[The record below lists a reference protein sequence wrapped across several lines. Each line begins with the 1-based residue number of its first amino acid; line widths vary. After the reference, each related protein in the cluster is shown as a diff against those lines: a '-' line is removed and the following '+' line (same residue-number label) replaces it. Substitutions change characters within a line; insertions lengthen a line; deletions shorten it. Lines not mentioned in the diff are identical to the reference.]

1 MMNLFFILF
10 LSVSSNADSVFEA
23 VDANK
28 QGITALKKQN
38 PVEAQ
43 AQFSKAIGQAPFMP
57 ELQINLGLTYDQL
70 GNLDKAKQA
79 YHSAEKLPLSKTSQY
94 VLNFNLAEIEGRDKK
109 VDSALEY
116 YQKALEANPDSIE
129 AKTNIELLI
138 QQNQQQQSGKDG
150 ENKDDKKDQ
159 KDQDKKDDKDQK
171 DKKDQDQKKPGEDQ
185 KKDEHH
191 QKNKPQPRPFKSDEL
206 SPGDVK
212 KILEE
217 MDRQEQRVRAEYN
230 KKQVKEK
237 PRDKDW

>member
-1 MMNLFFILF
+1 MMNFILIF
-10 LSVSSNADSVFEA
+10 LISVSSYADSIFDA
-23 VDANK
+23 VDSNK
-28 QGITALKKQN
+28 QGVAALKKQN

-57 ELQINLGLTYDQL
+57 ELQINLALAYDQL

-79 YHSAEKLPLSKTSQY
+79 YHSAEKLSLTKDAQF
-94 VLNFNLAEIEGRDKK
+94 VLNFNLAEIEGRDKQI
-109 VDSALEY
+109 DSALSY
-116 YQKALEANPDSIE
+116 YQKALEAHPDSIE

-138 QQNQQQQSGKDG
+138 QQNQQQQKSGKDG
-150 ENKDDKKDQ
+150 KDKDDK
-159 KDQDKKDDKDQK
+159 KDQDKKDDKNQN
-171 DKKDQDQKKPGEDQ
+171 DKKDQDQKKPGESQ

-191 QKNKPQPRPFKSDEL
+191 QKNKPQPRPFKSEEL
-206 SPGDVK
+206 TPGDVK